1 MMKSMNQTSRRDF
14 LSYSAAALSSAA
26 LSPISYAAE
35 KKLNVVVILVDD
47 YGWTD
52 AACTGSAL
60 FETPN
65 IDALASQGMRFT
77 NGYAACTVCSPT
89 RASILTGKYPA
100 RLHLTDWIAG
110 HKKPWAKLKVP
121 DFNLQLPH
129 DEVTIA
135 EALKPH
141 GYTSASIG
149 KWHLGG
155 EKFYP
160 ESQGFDLNIAGTH
173 RGQPPRYFAP
183 YKIPT
188 LEEGPDGE
196 YLTDRMAQEA
206 VQFIESNKD
215 NPFFLYLPLFAVH
228 TPIQGKKNYTDK
240 YKENIKPWSDQR
252 DPQYAA
258 MVNSVDDAVGSVL
271 QTLDRLNL
279 TDDTLVIFTGDN
291 GGLVPKTNNSPLRM
305 GKGSPYEGGT
315 RVPLMIRWPGKV
327 RAGSV
332 TDVPAISAD
341 FFPTVMSAL
350 DIDSPVKEN
359 IDGVDL
365 LPVLTESGSVNREAL
380 YWHYPHYHP
389 GGSTPYGAIR
399 KGDWKLLEFFEDG
412 RLELY
417 NLKNDLSEKFN
428 LANLNIQKRDELHQQ
443 LVEWRQS
450 VNAQMPTS
458 NPNYKPEW
466 ANDHI
471 NKHKDT
477 N

>member
-1 MMKSMNQTSRRDF
+1 MKSSNQSSRREF
-14 LSYSAAALSSAA
+14 LSYSAAALTSLMAPSIAQAA
-26 LSPISYAAE
+26 D
-35 KKLNVVVILVDD
+35 KKTNVVIILVDD

-89 RASILTGKYPA
+89 RASIMTGKYPA

-110 HKKPWAKLKVP
+110 HKRPWAKLKVP

-129 DEVTIA
+129 EEITIA
-135 EALKPH
+135 EALKPY

-155 EKFYP
+155 KDFYP
-160 ESQGFDLNIAGTH
+160 ESQGFDLNVGGTE

-206 VQFIESNKD
+206 VKFIESNKD
-215 NPFFLYLPLFAVH
+215 NPFFLYLPFFAVH
-228 TPIQGKKNYTDK
+228 TPIQGKKNYTEK
-240 YKENIKPWSDQR
+240 YKEKIKPWSDQR

-291 GGLVPKTNNSPLRM
+291 GGLIPKTNNAPLRM
-305 GKGSPYEGGT
+305 GKGSAYEGGT
-315 RVPLMIRWPGKV
+315 RVPLIIRWPGKI
-327 RAGSV
+327 RAGAV
-332 TDVPAISAD
+332 TDVPAMTTD
-341 FFPTVMSAL
+341 FFPTILEALGVESSA
-350 DIDSPVKEN
+350 KN

-365 LPVLTESGSVNREAL
+365 MPVLTETGSIQRDAL

-389 GGSTPYGAIR
+389 GGATPYGAIR
-399 KGDWKLLEFFEDG
+399 KGDWRLVEFYEDG

-417 NLKNDLSEKFN
+417 NLKNDIGEKFN
-428 LANLNIQKRDELHQQ
+428 LASLNTRKRDELHKQM
-443 LVEWRQS
+443 VEWRQS
-450 VNAQMPTS
+450 VNAQMPTL

-466 ANDHI
+466 EKDGA
-471 NKHKDT
+471 NKHR
-477 N
+477 NAN

>member
-1 MMKSMNQTSRRDF
+1 MKSSNQSSRREF
-14 LSYSAAALSSAA
+14 LSYSAAALTSAITPSIA
-26 LSPISYAAE
+26 RAAD
-35 KKLNVVVILVDD
+35 KKTNVVIILVDD

-89 RASILTGKYPA
+89 RASIMTGKYPA

-110 HKKPWAKLKVP
+110 HKRPWAKLKVP

-129 DEVTIA
+129 EEITIA
-135 EALKPH
+135 EALKPY

-155 EKFYP
+155 KDFYP
-160 ESQGFDLNIAGTH
+160 ETQGFDLNVGGTE

-183 YKIPT
+183 YNIPT

-206 VQFIESNKD
+206 VKFIESNKD
-215 NPFFLYLPLFAVH
+215 NPFFLYLPFFAVH
-228 TPIQGKKNYTDK
+228 TPIQGKKNYTEK
-240 YKENIKPWSDQR
+240 YKEKIKSWSDQR

-291 GGLVPKTNNSPLRM
+291 GGLIPKTNNAPLRM
-305 GKGSPYEGGT
+305 GKGSAYEGGT
-315 RVPLMIRWPGKV
+315 RVPLIIRWPGKI
-327 RAGSV
+327 RAGAV
-332 TDVPAISAD
+332 TDVPAMTTD
-341 FFPTVMSAL
+341 FFPTIMDALGIESSAK
-350 DIDSPVKEN
+350 S

-365 LPVLTESGSVNREAL
+365 MPVLTETGSIQRDAL

-389 GGSTPYGAIR
+389 GGATPYGAIR
-399 KGDWKLLEFFEDG
+399 KGDWRLVEFYEDG

-417 NLKNDLSEKFN
+417 NLKNDIGEKFN
-428 LANLNIQKRDELHQQ
+428 LASLNIRKRDELHKQ

-450 VNAQMPTS
+450 VNAQMPTL

-466 ANDHI
+466 AKDGA
-471 NKHKDT
+471 NKHRDA